1 MYDMDWLVTELIYE
15 NNKIDLPLYT
25 LVPKDIYS
33 NVITEASGLPISLQ
47 NDLSVYLLDGTDY
60 VYPEQSVE
68 YEVNVFEDDITIYL
82 RASDTTNSEDTNE

>member
-1 MYDMDWLVTELIYE
+1 MDWLVTELIYE